1 MSEEFLHV
9 ETIGKVVLVTLNRP
23 HVLNA
28 LCEGLLRELGDV
40 LERCDADPLI
50 HCIIL
55 TGSQK
60 AFSAGLDIQEMQ
72 DKAFSEVYL
81 KRIIQ
86 ELEKIGMCRKPL
98 VAAVSGYA
106 LGGGC
111 EIAMMC
117 DIIIASETAKFGQP
131 EVGIGTLP
139 GAGGTQR
146 LVRAVGKAKA
156 MDMCL
161 TDRLMD
167 AHEADQ
173 AGLVSRVVPVAQLRE
188 ESLKIAEKI
197 AKYSLP
203 VVLMIKEAIKEAF
216 ETSLREGLKFE
227 SERFLFSFS
236 LEDQKEGMSAFLEK
250 RPAVFKGK

>member
-1 MSEEFLHV
+1 MSYEFLLF
-9 ETIGKVVLVTLNRP
+9 ETIGKIAIITLNRH

-28 LCEGLLRELGDV
+28 LSEGLVQDLGTV
-40 LERCDADPLI
+40 LERCEENPEI

-55 TGSQK
+55 TGSKK

-72 DKAFSEVYL
+72 DKAYSEVYL

-86 ELEKIGMCRKPL
+86 ELEKVGACRKPL
-98 VAAVSGYA
+98 IAAVSGYV

-117 DIIIASETAKFGQP
+117 DIIIASETAQFGQP
-131 EVGIGTLP
+131 EVAIGTLP

-167 AHEADQ
+167 AHEAERT
-173 AGLVSRVVPVAQLRE
+173 GLVSRVVPVAQLHE
-188 ESLKIAEKI
+188 ESLKVAEKI
-197 AKYSLP
+197 AAYSLP
-203 VVLMIKEAIKEAF
+203 VVLMIKEALKEAF

-236 LEDQKEGMSAFLEK
+236 LEDQKEGMAAFLDK

>member
-1 MSEEFLHV
+1 MSEKFVHF
-9 ETIGKVVLVTLNRP
+9 ETRGNVALVTLNRP

-40 LERCDADPLI
+40 LEKCDADPLI

-55 TGSQK
+55 TGSEK

-72 DKAFSEVYL
+72 DEEFRESYL

-86 ELEKIGMCRKPL
+86 DLEKVGTCRKPL
-98 VAAVSGYA
+98 IAAVSGYA

-131 EVGIGTLP
+131 EVAIGTLP

-167 AHEADQ
+167 AYEAER
-173 AGLVSRVVPVAQLRE
+173 AGLVSRVVSVAQLRE
-188 ESLKIAEKI
+188 ESLKVAEKI
-197 AKYSLP
+197 ASYSLP

-227 SERFLFSFS
+227 NERFLFSFS
-236 LEDQKEGMSAFLEK
+236 LEDQKEGMTAFLKK
-250 RPAVFKGK
+250 RAAVFKGK